1 MVLGVIEA
9 MLVAVLDRLDS
20 HWWRLALIWVKPIR
34 TMGTTDDAIVTIKRT
49 LVAAMVL
56 SVIEAM
62 LVAVLDRLDSHW
74 WRLALIW
81 VKPIRTCGT
90 TDDAIVTIKRTLV
103 AAMVLG
109 VIEAMLVA
117 VLDRLDSHWWRL
129 ALIWVKPIRTM

>member
-56 SVIEAM
+56 VVIEAM

-74 WRLALIW
+74 WHLALIW
-81 VKPIRTCGT
+81 VKPISTVWT
-90 TDDAIVTIKRTLV
+90 TNDAIVTIKRTLV

-109 VIEAMLVA
+109 VIEAML
-117 VLDRLDSHWWRL
+117 
-129 ALIWVKPIRTM
+129 